1 MEAAETRAEELLK
14 RYSGMVLRIALH
26 NVGSRTDAE
35 DIAQEVFLK
44 RITARRAF
52 VSPEHEKAWM
62 IRVTVNQCRDFLKS
76 AQRRTVPLPADP
88 PDEARDFEV
97 MEAVLCL
104 PVPYRNVIYLH
115 YYEGLSV
122 REISHILRRR
132 ENTVSSWLHRA
143 RAALKDLLTGG
154 FDNE

>member
-1 MEAAETRAEELLK
+1 MEAAETRAEELLD

-26 NVGSRTDAE
+26 NVGSMADAE

-52 VSPEHEKAWM
+52 ASPEHEKAWM

-76 AQRRTVPLPADP
+76 AYRRTVPLPEDLP
-88 PDEARDFEV
+88 GETQGCEV
-97 MEAVLCL
+97 LEAVLCL

-122 REISHILRRR
+122 KEISRALRRR
-132 ENTVSSWLHRA
+132 ENTVSSWLYRA
-143 RAALKDLLTGG
+143 RAALKKTLTGG
-154 FDNE
+154 FEDE

>member
-1 MEAAETRAEELLK
+1 MEAAETRAKELLE

-26 NVGSRTDAE
+26 NVESRTDAE

-44 RITARRAF
+44 RITARRTFA
-52 VSPEHEKAWM
+52 SQEHEKAWM

-76 AQRRTVPLPADP
+76 AQRRTVPLPEDLP
-88 PDEARDFEV
+88 SKEPNGEV
-97 MEAVLCL
+97 LEAVLCL

-122 REISHILRRR
+122 KEISRVLRRR
-132 ENTVSSWLHRA
+132 ENTVSSWLYRA
-143 RAALKDLLTGG
+143 RAALKDSLTGG
-154 FDNE
+154 FDDE